1 MVQRAHRHRVRLFE
15 ELIRE
20 KDIQEVL
27 NIPKVDGTIYS
38 RIKVLNV
45 TSDIIK
51 IQIKYVEK
59 ENFSYF
65 SNIPIDIT
73 ICRRM

>member
-45 TSDIIK
+45 TSDIK
-51 IQIKYVEK
+51 
-59 ENFSYF
+59 NT
-65 SNIPIDIT
+65 N
-73 ICRRM
+73 